1 VGTLGMTQWRKKM
14 ENKNVLAAVVLS
26 TVIIMM
32 WQFWYGEPVPQNQN
46 QEQVQEQQL
55 KGDKPLAP
63 AITQKKI
70 ETKLTRSDAINEGD
84 RLIIE
89 NKNIKGSISL
99 TGALIDDLTLKNYNQ
114 ENNSDTKKVI
124 LLNPKKYEQAYFLE
138 TGWATSGNEIV
149 PDNQSKWSVKG
160 NKVLSPNNP
169 VTLEWENRNG
179 LTFIK
184 KFNIDDQYLITVNEE
199 VKNTSTQTVSLFHY
213 AQVTRQQKP
222 DVQNFYILH
231 EGLIGVVDES
241 LNEVNYD
248 DVQDKKKSYTGSKG
262 WVGITDKYWLTAV
275 VPEKGKNFNAEFVY
289 DKAFK
294 ANYIITDPTVINV
307 NQTGSNISSLFIG
320 AKEVSIVDGYAENL
334 GFHKFDLAI
343 DWGWFHFFTKPLFFV
358 IDYLFKLSGN
368 FGIAIILLTAA
379 IRLLFF
385 PLANYSFASMA
396 KMKALQPEMQ
406 RIKDLYKDDKQKIQM
421 EMMSLYKKE
430 KVNPVSGCLP
440 ILIQIPFFFAIYK
453 MLFVTIE
460 MRHAPFYGWIQDLSA
475 PDPTSIFNF
484 FGLIPWDPP
493 SFLMIGAWP
502 IIMGITMYVQQKLN
516 PAPPD
521 PIQAKIFAFFPLF
534 LTVLLASFPSGLV
547 IYWSINNV
555 LTMAQQ
561 YVIIKKT
568 KIKTA

>member
-1 VGTLGMTQWRKKM
+1 M

-63 AITQKKI
+63 AIIQKKI

-160 NKVLSPNNP
+160 NKVLNPNNP
-169 VTLEWENRNG
+169 VTLEWENGNG

-241 LNEVNYD
+241 LNEENYD

-262 WVGITDKYWLTAV
+262 WIGITDKYWLTAV

>member
-1 VGTLGMTQWRKKM
+1 MTQWRKKM

-149 PDNQSKWSVKG
+149 PDNQSEWSVKG

-169 VTLEWENRNG
+169 VTLEWENGNG

-231 EGLIGVVDES
+231 EGLIGAVDDS
-241 LNEVNYD
+241 LNEENYD

-275 VPEKGKNFNAEFVY
+275 IPEKGKNFNAEFVY

-307 NQTGSNISSLFIG
+307 NQTGSNTSSLFIG

-358 IDYLFKLSGN
+358 IDYLFKLTGN

-379 IRLLFF
+379 VRLIFF

-440 ILIQIPFFFAIYK
+440 VLIQIPFFFAIYK